1 MCKIQFRIIC
11 FLQHSQMTQK
21 DAIQIMNC
29 QIIKTYIKQE
39 IMAEVFGVSIY
50 FDKNFSFKFR
60 NDLNISCKDVESLSV
75 KILFDNF
82 FLMIVYFLFPL
93 LIQQTTKHKSFLYI
107 RKIIRKS
114 NHQHKTEP
122 FPNLHLAVPRE
133 HIRFKRTYFR
143 VTL

>member
-1 MCKIQFRIIC
+1 
-11 FLQHSQMTQK
+11 
-21 DAIQIMNC
+21 MNC

-82 FLMIVYFLFPL
+82 F
-93 LIQQTTKHKSFLYI
+93 
-107 RKIIRKS
+107 
-114 NHQHKTEP
+114 
-122 FPNLHLAVPRE
+122 
-133 HIRFKRTYFR
+133 
-143 VTL
+143 